1 MWYQMRQTLMIE
13 LTLTWLSHKI
23 LFPWA
28 SRCPRSTFFVFVLL
42 INSQFKIFEVFL
54 IGVSVNFVG
63 FIIQRQYRSGCNESA
78 QNQFIFVSTTAFSNC
93 KILINRF
100 RLFLLRVYFDLKIKD
115 TSKLWHINWFNWIP
129 EENVSRSW

>member
-42 INSQFKIFEVFL
+42 NNSRSSKFFDW
-54 IGVSVNFVG
+54 G
-63 FIIQRQYRSGCNESA
+63 FRELSRIQIQRQYRSGCNESS
-78 QNQFIFVSTTAFSNC
+78 QSQFIFVSTAASSNC
-93 KILINRF
+93 KILIKRF

-115 TSKLWHINWFNWIP
+115 TSKFWHINWCNWIP